1 MSLWKKDI
9 HVKYFI
15 CNLLALAAI
24 STPFAA
30 AQGMGSAGSISGTVA
45 DPSGAFVQGASVQL
59 RNQLSGY
66 DRTVTTDAS
75 GIYHFLDLPPNNYRL
90 SAAAPGFTNY
100 GADLTVRG
108 SVPVTHAIILAL
120 GTGNTTIEV
129 SASANLVESVP
140 TPHTEV
146 DTSQFENL
154 PTYSVAGGLND
165 VVAHSAPGVVEDSNG
180 FIHPQGDHAE
190 TQFVF
195 DNQPV
200 TDQQNKNFSTSMPEN
215 AIASVEVIAGA
226 PPAEYGDKTSLVINA
241 ITKSGLAAPKA
252 FGSLTTDV
260 GSFGTYGQTGTYGI
274 GGKNWGNFVSLNAV
288 RSARYLD
295 PPEWAALHDEGNNET
310 VFDRADLQPDS
321 NNTLHLN
328 LFFSRAWFQTPNT
341 YDQSA
346 AGQDQRNRIV
356 TFNIAP
362 GWTHILTPNSTLT
375 VNPYIRRDDAHYT
388 PSRDPLD
395 DETATVSQTR
405 TLTNIG
411 LKTDYSLVKG
421 RHNFKMGVQAQHT
434 LLSEEFSLGITDPNY
449 VVDNNAPGLAPY
461 DLTAGGQLF
470 HFSAHTDIK
479 EYSYYL
485 QDAISLGNLTLQA
498 GMRFDVYRGLSGG
511 NGFEPRLG
519 ASYLFKPTK
528 TVLRAS
534 YSKFFETPYNENLL
548 LSSATGSGGLANTV
562 FGAFGA
568 KALTPGIRNQYNV
581 GLQQGWG
588 RHLVLDAGYFWKFT
602 HNAYDFDTLFNSPI
616 TFPIEWRLS
625 KIDGVSA
632 RATLTPIHGF
642 SAYFILGHT
651 RARFFGP
658 ENGGILFNSPL
669 DTSVFRIDHDEALET
684 TANLRYQ
691 KTKRGP
697 WASLT
702 WRYDSGEV
710 AGAVP
715 TLDATYQLTGDQQAS
730 IGFHCGSV
738 FATVSSPITS
748 CPGGNASAL
757 LVVIPKAGTENDD
770 TNPPRV
776 APRNLFDIAI
786 GHDDIF
792 HTERVHYRA
801 QLTAVNVTNV
811 EAVYNFLSTFS
822 GTHFISPRAYTAEIG
837 LVW

>member
-1 MSLWKKDI
+1 
-9 HVKYFI
+9 VKI
-15 CNLLALAAI
+15 IVIALLALAGVVA
-24 STPFAA
+24 PFAA
-30 AQGMGSAGSISGTVA
+30 GQGMGSAGSVSGTVV
-45 DPSGAFVQGASVQL
+45 DPSGAVVRGASVELQN
-59 RNQLSGY
+59 RVSGY
-66 DRTVTTDAS
+66 DRTVVTDES
-75 GIYHFLDLPPNNYRL
+75 GTYHFLDLSPNNYRL
-90 SAAAPGFTNY
+90 SAKAPGFTGY
-100 GADLTVRG
+100 GADVAVRG
-108 SVPVTHAIILAL
+108 TVPVTQQIVMTL
-120 GTGNTTIEV
+120 GSATTSIDV
-129 SASANLVESVP
+129 SAAVDLVESVP

-146 DTSQFENL
+146 DTNQFENL

-165 VVAHSAPGVVEDSNG
+165 VVAHSAPGVIEDSNG

-241 ITKSGLAAPKA
+241 ITKSGMGVTKS
-252 FGSLTTDV
+252 FGSLTTDY
-260 GSFGTYGQTGTYGI
+260 GSFGTYGQTATYGT
-274 GGKNWGNFVSLNAV
+274 GGTDWGNFISVNAV
-288 RSARYLD
+288 RSGRYLD
-295 PPEWAALHDEGNNET
+295 PPEFSALHDVGNNET
-310 VFDRADLQPDS
+310 VFDRADFQADS
-321 NNTLHLN
+321 TDTIHLN

-341 YDQSA
+341 YDESA

-362 GWTHILTPNSTLT
+362 GWTHIINANSTLT

-395 DETATVSQTR
+395 DQTATVAQTR

-411 LKTDYSLVKG
+411 LKSDYSLIKG
-421 RHNFKMGVQAQHT
+421 RHNFKTGVQVQHT
-434 LLSEEFSLGITDPNY
+434 LLSEEFSLGITDPTY
-449 VVDNNAPGLAPY
+449 VADNGTPGLAPY
-461 DLTAGGQLF
+461 DLTHGGTLF
-470 HFSAHTDIK
+470 HFADHSDIK

-485 QDAISLGNLTLQA
+485 QDAITFGNLTLQA
-498 GMRFDVYRGLSGG
+498 GMRFDFYRGLTGG
-511 NGFEPRLG
+511 NGAEPRLG
-519 ASYLFKPTK
+519 SSYLFKPTK

-548 LSSATGSGGLANTV
+548 LSSATGSGGLASNV
-562 FGAFGA
+562 FGAFGS
-568 KALTPGIRNQYNV
+568 KALVPGTRDQYNT
-581 GLQQGWG
+581 GLQQGLG
-588 RHLVLDAGYFWKFT
+588 KRVLVDAGYFWKFT

-616 TFPIEWRLS
+616 TFPIQWRLS

-632 RATLTPIHGF
+632 RVTLTPIHGF
-642 SAYFILGHT
+642 SAYGILGHT

-658 ENGGILFNSPL
+658 ESGGILFNSPL

-691 KTKRGP
+691 KTKNGP
-697 WASLT
+697 WASFT

-710 AGAVP
+710 AGAVA
-715 TLDATYQLTGDQQAS
+715 TLADTFALTGDEQAS
-730 IGFHCGSV
+730 IGFHCGSTY
-738 FATVSSPITS
+738 ATVWLPITS
-748 CPGGNASAL
+748 CPNATAAAN

-786 GHDDIF
+786 GDDNIF
-792 HTERVHYRA
+792 HTERVKYRV

-811 EAVYNFLSTFS
+811 VAVYNFLSTFS
-822 GTHFISPRAYTAEIG
+822 GTHFVSPRAYTAEIG
-837 LVW
+837 MVW